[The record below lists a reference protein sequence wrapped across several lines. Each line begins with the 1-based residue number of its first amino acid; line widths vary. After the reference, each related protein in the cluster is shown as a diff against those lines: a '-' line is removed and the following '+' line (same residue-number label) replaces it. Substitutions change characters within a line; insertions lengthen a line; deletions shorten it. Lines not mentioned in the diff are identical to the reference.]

1 MDAKLILILS
11 MWGMMFSGMLFDD
24 NTEYRCRD
32 GMVVQEI
39 HSIFRPDITVE
50 TNMKCTIK
58 DE

>member
-1 MDAKLILILS
+1 MILILS